1 MRSAESPSSG
11 CRLFCGLVLRLE
23 LVLPLP
29 FPRSSEAVRVAAT
42 GGEGGIEE
50 APLFCLIAIVISAA
64 GTFALFF
71 AAGDIGQLLA
81 PLAKP

>member
-1 MRSAESPSSG
+1 
-11 CRLFCGLVLRLE
+11 
-23 LVLPLP
+23 
-29 FPRSSEAVRVAAT
+29 
-42 GGEGGIEE
+42 
-50 APLFCLIAIVISAA
+50 LFCLIAIVISAA